1 MLSNRHKLDLPP
13 WHIIIC
19 LRDIIY
25 KVNSPQKQVLDFKHE
40 SYEIMKKNSPYFY
53 IVVNN
58 SHVSL
63 DSGRSGVE
71 EKQG

>member
-13 WHIIIC
+13 WH
-19 LRDIIY
+19 IIY

-58 SHVSL
+58 NHVSL